1 MENTIETFPI
11 PLSAS
16 SAFASKEQNRNTV
29 GLTEANCAHAGTN
42 ADEHLDMRPCLS
54 AHN

>member
-1 MENTIETFPI
+1 MENTVETFPN

-29 GLTEANCAHAGTN
+29 GLTEAKCVHAGTN
-42 ADEHLDMRPCLS
+42 AEEHLDMRPCLS